1 MPGDIVVDSISDYQM
16 AKLNRLKEWLY
27 QRRTQAR
34 GVKTFWTLR
43 NGEAKGIAE
52 KAGCRLPD

>member
-16 AKLNRLKEWLY
+16 AELSWLKERLY
-27 QRRTQAR
+27 RKRTQAR